1 MKAISLSS
9 VLVYLCIANASPFLS
24 EGQMVLDDQDGVD
37 LDLHELRLVEMEGQP
52 AVWMT
57 ELEKV

>member
-9 VLVYLCIANASPFLS
+9 VLVYLCIAHAFPLLP
-24 EGQMVLDDQDGVD
+24 EGQTILDDQDGIV
-37 LDLHELRLVEMEGQP
+37 LDLQDMRLVEMEGQP